1 MARLSHPKG
10 IPMNLAEPISRQLLP
25 VEAYTSSDW
34 FRREQREL
42 FSRSWVFAGM
52 TEDFAKAGD
61 YRCQRLGGN
70 PLIVLRDDQGQ
81 IGAFHNV
88 CRHRG
93 ARLLEEG
100 QGRLGGSIVCF
111 YHRWTY
117 DLSGRL
123 NAVSFE
129 RNQFPE
135 LDKSC
140 LGLKPARV
148 GVWKNLVF
156 VNPDTEAEPF
166 EQWLATVPQ
175 KHDRDLHDPAQTA
188 THDPEKLVEVS
199 DISYRIKANWKIIVE
214 NFVDGYHLP
223 LLHRVS
229 LADGDF
235 TRQRWEPA
243 GRHIAF
249 HRPLKPGISHEGQ
262 AVPLVE
268 GVPGTYGA
276 AYYWLFPNVALFE
289 TAVSWSTFHVV
300 PVGPAES
307 IVHSRMRVRP
317 EALEQAGP
325 DMADLKRLPPY
336 VIRAKGRI
344 PEEPIDLTGIHPLKS
359 DMVMIED
366 IYACEAVQ
374 AGLESGAAEIGPLSR
389 WEAPMTF
396 FQRQLL
402 DFMPVT

>member
-1 MARLSHPKG
+1 MSPESL
-10 IPMNLAEPISRQLLP
+10 IPSPAEARQLLP
-25 VEAYTSSDW
+25 VEAYISADW
-34 FRREQREL
+34 FQREQREL

-70 PLIVLRDDQGQ
+70 ALIVLRDDKGA
-81 IGAFHNV
+81 IRAFHNV

-100 QGRLGGSIVCF
+100 QGNLGGTIVCF

-117 DLSGRL
+117 DLSGAL
-123 NAVSFE
+123 SAIAFE
-129 RNQFPE
+129 RSQFPDV
-135 LDKSC
+135 DKTC

-148 GVWKNLVF
+148 GIWKNLVF
-156 VNPDTEAEPF
+156 VNPDPEAEPF
-166 EQWLATVPQ
+166 ERWLADVPRR
-175 KHDRDLHDPAQTA
+175 HDSDLHDPAQTG
-188 THDPEKLVEVS
+188 THDPERLIEVS
-199 DISYRIKANWKIIVE
+199 DISYRIKANWKIVTE
-214 NFVDGYHLP
+214 NFIDGYHLP
-223 LLHRVS
+223 LLHRIS

-243 GRHIAF
+243 GRHVAF
-249 HRPLKPGISHEGQ
+249 YRPLKPGISHDRGP
-262 AVPLVE
+262 VPPVE

-289 TAVSWSTFHVV
+289 TATSWSTFHVV

-307 IVHSRMRVRP
+307 IVHSRMRVMP
-317 EALEQAGP
+317 EALDRAGS
-325 DMADLKRLPPY
+325 DMAEITDLPPY

-344 PEEPIDLTGIHPLKS
+344 PEEPIDLAGTHPLKS
-359 DMVMIED
+359 DLVMLED

-374 AGLESGAAEIGPLSR
+374 EGLESGVAEIGPLSR

-402 DFMPVT
+402 DFLPVP

>member
-1 MARLSHPKG
+1 MPPESLTSTQPEA
-10 IPMNLAEPISRQLLP
+10 RQLLP

-34 FRREQREL
+34 FQREQREL
-42 FSRSWVFAGM
+42 FGRSWVFAGM
-52 TEDFAKAGD
+52 AEDFNRAGD

-70 PLIVLRDDQGQ
+70 ALIVLRDDEGG
-81 IGAFHNV
+81 IRAFHNV

-100 QGRLGGSIVCF
+100 QGNLGSTIVCF

-123 NAVSFE
+123 SAISFE
-129 RNQFPE
+129 RSQFPE
-135 LDKSC
+135 IDKSC
-140 LGLKPARV
+140 LGLKPAQV
-148 GVWKNLVF
+148 GIWKNLVF
-156 VNPDTEAEPF
+156 VNPDPNAEPF
-166 EQWLATVPQ
+166 EHWLASVPQ
-175 KHDRDLHDPAQTA
+175 KHDRDLHDPAQTG
-188 THDPEKLVEVS
+188 THDPERLVEVS
-199 DISYRIKANWKIIVE
+199 DISYRIKANWKIVVE
-214 NFVDGYHLP
+214 NFIDGYHLP

-235 TRQRWEPA
+235 TRQRWDPS

-249 HRPLKPGISHEGQ
+249 HRPLKPGISHDGQ
-262 AVPLVE
+262 PVPLVE
-268 GVPGTYGA
+268 GVPGTFGA

-289 TAVSWSTFHVV
+289 TATSWSSFHVV

-307 IVHSRMRVRP
+307 IVHSRMRVMP
-317 EALEQAGP
+317 EALKHAGA
-325 DMADLKRLPPY
+325 DMAEIETLPPY
-336 VIRAKGRI
+336 VIRARGTI
-344 PEEPIDLTGIHPLKS
+344 PEEPIDLAGIHPLKS
-359 DMVMIED
+359 NLVMVED

-374 AGLESGAAEIGPLSR
+374 AGLESGVAEIGPLSR

-402 DFMPVT
+402 DFMPVP

>member
-1 MARLSHPKG
+1 
-10 IPMNLAEPISRQLLP
+10 MNAAEPISRQLLP
-25 VEAYTSSDW
+25 VEAYISADW
-34 FRREQREL
+34 YAREQRDL
-42 FSRSWVFAGM
+42 FARSWVFAGM
-52 TEDFAKAGD
+52 TEDFARAGD

-70 PLIVLRDDQGQ
+70 ALIVLRDDAGQ
-81 IGAFHNV
+81 IRAFHNV

-93 ARLLEEG
+93 ARLLEQG
-100 QGRLGGSIVCF
+100 QGNLGGSIVCF

-117 DLSGRL
+117 DLAGRL

-140 LGLKPARV
+140 LGLKPVQV

-156 VNPDTEAEPF
+156 VNPDANAEPF
-166 EQWLATVPQ
+166 EQWLAGVPQ
-175 KHDRDLHDPAQTA
+175 KHDRDLHDPAQTG
-188 THDPEKLVEVS
+188 THDPERLVEVS
-199 DISYRIKANWKIIVE
+199 DISYRIKANWKIVVE
-214 NFVDGYHLP
+214 NFIDGYHLP

-235 TRQRWEPA
+235 TRQRWEPT

-249 HRPLKPGISHEGQ
+249 YRPLKPGISHDNQ
-262 AVPLVE
+262 PVPPVE
-268 GVPGTYGA
+268 GVPGTFGA

-289 TAVSWSTFHVV
+289 TATSWSTFHVV
-300 PVGPAES
+300 PAGPGES
-307 IVHSRMRVRP
+307 IVHSRMRVMP
-317 EALEQAGP
+317 EALKNAGS
-325 DMADLKRLPPY
+325 DMAGIETLPPY

-344 PEEPIDLTGIHPLKS
+344 PEEPVDLSGVHPLKS
-359 DMVMIED
+359 DLVMVED

-374 AGLESGAAEIGPLSR
+374 AGLESGVAEIGPLSR

-402 DFMPVT
+402 DFMPGP